1 VVRELPRDDPR
12 RTQDEWEA
20 EEEVYAHLDREE
32 RRKLWQ
38 ERRWVHYPT
47 YEDDN
52 TARSAFKQAERD
64 IWRAER
70 GMRSARKRQR
80 DATHLLIDLDHIPP
94 EATAAARAPDAPL
107 GLPRVRQLGTL
118 IASGGAAGYGNPH
131 FLSTTNPSPK
141 FATRGYEGER
151 VTLEL
156 ELKLLA
162 DIGLVGAPNAGKST
176 LLRALTA
183 GRARSTVAGYAF
195 TTLNP
200 VVGVV
205 RVAEDGSIFGGE
217 DEAHGAVYGETV
229 VEKQREKELME
240 SGTFADI
247 PTRNRVR
254 EDAHEAFRFT
264 IADNP
269 GHIEDASDNVGLGHS
284 FLRSMERSLALI
296 YVVDLSGPTPWDELR
311 MLREELEKY
320 KTGMSNQARMVIAN
334 KADLLAAEGDPEEVR
349 LAQAKLAG
357 LEKFVRDEMVHG
369 DRVLDVVPT
378 SGKYSQ
384 NLRSVVRKLRTYVE
398 EARSASRTTHM
409 PLHLSDVLQSS
420 R

>member
-1 VVRELPRDDPR
+1 
-12 RTQDEWEA
+12 
-20 EEEVYAHLDREE
+20 
-32 RRKLWQ
+32 
-38 ERRWVHYPT
+38 
-47 YEDDN
+47 
-52 TARSAFKQAERD
+52 
-64 IWRAER
+64 
-70 GMRSARKRQR
+70 M
-80 DATHLLIDLDHIPP
+80 
-94 EATAAARAPDAPL
+94 
-107 GLPRVRQLGTL
+107 
-118 IASGGAAGYGNPH
+118 GYGNPH

-151 VTLEL
+151 VSLEL

-217 DEAHGAVYGETV
+217 DEGHGEVYDETV
-229 VEKQREKELME
+229 VEKQREKELMQ
-240 SGTFADI
+240 SGTFVDVS
-247 PTRNRVR
+247 TRNQAQG
-254 EDAHEAFRFT
+254 DAHEAFRFT

-269 GHIEDASDNVGLGHS
+269 GLIEDASDNVGLGHS

-296 YVVDLSGPTPWDELR
+296 YVVDLSGPAPWDELR

-320 KTGMSNQARMVIAN
+320 KTGMSKQARMVIAN
-334 KADLLAAEGDPEEVR
+334 KADLLAAEGDPEEVQW
-349 LAQAKLAG
+349 AQAKLAR
-357 LEKFVRDEMVHG
+357 LEEFVRNEMDHD

-378 SGKYSQ
+378 SGKYNQ

-398 EARSASRTTHM
+398 EARPASRKTPT
-409 PLHLSDVLQSS
+409 PLHLSSVPEPQPSL
-420 R
+420 

>member
-1 VVRELPRDDPR
+1 M
-12 RTQDEWEA
+12 QG
-20 EEEVYAHLDREE
+20 
-32 RRKLWQ
+32 
-38 ERRWVHYPT
+38 
-47 YEDDN
+47 N
-52 TARSAFKQAERD
+52 ARN
-64 IWRAER
+64 IVC
-70 GMRSARKRQR
+70 G
-80 DATHLLIDLDHIPP
+80 
-94 EATAAARAPDAPL
+94 
-107 GLPRVRQLGTL
+107 
-118 IASGGAAGYGNPH
+118 
-131 FLSTTNPSPK
+131 
-141 FATRGYEGER
+141 EGER
-151 VTLEL
+151 
-156 ELKLLA
+156 
-162 DIGLVGAPNAGKST
+162 
-176 LLRALTA
+176 
-183 GRARSTVAGYAF
+183 
-195 TTLNP
+195 
-200 VVGVV
+200 
-205 RVAEDGSIFGGE
+205 
-217 DEAHGAVYGETV
+217 HGAVYDETV
-229 VEKQREKELME
+229 VEKQRETELMV

-247 PTRNRVR
+247 PTRNRAQGDVY
-254 EDAHEAFRFT
+254 ETSRFI

-269 GHIEDASDNVGLGHS
+269 GLIEDAPDNVGLGHS

-311 MLREELEKY
+311 MLWGELEKD
-320 KTGMSNQARMVIAN
+320 KTAMSNRARMVVAN